1 MSADTETFR
10 DPLLSIFQS
19 TVTEVA
25 SRIDGSTTF
34 RSRRPQF
41 SAGSQLPQIA
51 AQIARREVGL
61 PEAPSSPDI
70 RGLSKTQTATLCA
83 ELAWRYV
90 KAAAVGDGSALALV
104 EAEYIG
110 STCDAAWLS
119 TLKEYHRY
127 FGVSGD
133 KAAIP
138 YIRAA
143 DVGAQVITI
152 PSNATLG
159 LVADWGTG
167 AGPAQEVLIDIAKH
181 DPTILLHLG
190 DIYYS
195 GTSVECRA
203 NFLEPI
209 ERLYRKGQQKPV
221 YVIPGNHDMYCGG
234 LGFYELI
241 TQLNPEPA
249 AQRASFFCLR
259 SEDEAWQI
267 LGIDTGLHDNS
278 PYAVSDALTW
288 IEEDELA
295 WHCDRVREF
304 NGKTILLSHHQP
316 FSAFAQIGPT
326 SPQGKKSAANPHL
339 MKAFETMA
347 ALGKISAWFWGH
359 EHTLSIYQPFRG
371 IQRGRCIGHGAI
383 PVPNNDDVYKAVDEL
398 DDVPALIE
406 GTKMGTGPR
415 LWNHGYALLSLQG
428 EICHAEFLEI
438 GSNGRKTIFEEVLD

>member
-1 MSADTETFR
+1 VSADTETFR

-34 RSRRPQF
+34 RSRRPQL

-51 AQIARREVGL
+51 AKIARREVGL
-61 PEAPSSPDI
+61 PEAPSSPGI

-83 ELAWRYV
+83 ELAWRYI
-90 KAAAVGDGSALALV
+90 KAAAGGDGSALALV

-127 FGVSGD
+127 FGISGD

-143 DVGAQVITI
+143 DVGPQVITI

-167 AGPAQEVLIDIAKH
+167 AGPAQEVLIDVAKH

-195 GTSVECRA
+195 GTSEECHA

-209 ERLYRKGQQKPV
+209 EKLYRKGHPKPV

-234 LGFYELI
+234 LGFYDLI

-249 AQRASFFCLR
+249 AQRGSFFCLR
-259 SEDEAWQI
+259 SMDEAWQI

-339 MKAFETMA
+339 MKAFDTMA

-359 EHTLSIYQPFRG
+359 EHTLSIYQPFKG

-383 PVPNNDDVYKAVDEL
+383 PVPNNDDVYKVVDEL
-398 DDVPALIE
+398 DEAPALID
-406 GTKMGTGPR
+406 GTKMGSGPR
-415 LWNHGYALLSLQG
+415 LWNHGYSLLSLGG
-428 EICHAEFLEI
+428 ETCRAEYLEI
-438 GSNGRKTIFEEVLD
+438 GANGRKTVFEEVLD